1 MNSEIANILH
11 SKVNLF
17 LAFFFP
23 LKILEFL
30 RFLYYEEVEFNDD
43 ARLAIKL
50 LELADKYVQD
60 DLYDKCMDFLMYN
73 INAKNLPLV
82 FEIAHQQNWNH
93 LRGWCLKSLPSDL
106 TVNDLSE
113 LVKLQYHQGL
123 TKDVDLRD
131 KTINLVIE
139 MFQKISL
146 DENHFSLFEDFLIDN
161 LNTDTILTILNFI
174 YDQSSQED
182 ARRTSKQETI
192 KLKNALF
199 DFGKE
204 NFQELRETQI
214 TKKFPQPFLEDLIS
228 CLVEERFKYQ
238 KKLVKNTRLRST
250 EEITEP
256 EEKPK
261 KLSQE
266 SKKRKEPANN
276 AKEEEV
282 PEEKPELK
290 KTKKS

>member
-1 MNSEIANILH
+1 
-11 SKVNLF
+11 
-17 LAFFFP
+17 
-23 LKILEFL
+23 
-30 RFLYYEEVEFNDD
+30 
-43 ARLAIKL
+43 
-50 LELADKYVQD
+50 
-60 DLYDKCMDFLMYN
+60 
-73 INAKNLPLV
+73 
-82 FEIAHQQNWNH
+82 
-93 LRGWCLKSLPSDL
+93 L
-106 TVNDLSE
+106 T
-113 LVKLQYHQGL
+113 
-123 TKDVDLRD
+123 
-131 KTINLVIE
+131 
-139 MFQKISL
+139 IS
-146 DENHFSLFEDFLIDN
+146 
-161 LNTDTILTILNFI
+161 ILTQFFLILNFI
-174 YDQSSQED
+174 YGQSSQED

-192 KLKNALF
+192 KLKNTLF